1 MFGSGDITLEIG
13 SNLYRLIDLYGKTL
27 FSTKKLPV
35 FYNFRTVGKNTLYST
50 RYVSPSNVVGIVRGY
65 KTIKSGP
72 LKGDYLLVGTN
83 SKALEFVPYDKTNF
97 SESYIKQQGI
107 KTAEEVAKDAEKTP
121 DAWYVSITKQVMPWL
136 VFGGVGYFLIKGAKN
151 GK

>member
-1 MFGSGDITLEIG
+1 MSGAGDITLEIG

-72 LKGDYLLVGTN
+72 LMGDYLLVGSN
-83 SKALEFVPYDKTNF
+83 AKSIEFVPYNKANF
-97 SESYIKQQGI
+97 SETYIKQQGI
-107 KTAEEVAKDAEKTP
+107 KTAEEVANDSEKTP
-121 DAWYVSITKQVMPWL
+121 DAWYVAITKQVMPWL
-136 VFGGVGYFLIKGAKN
+136 VIGGVGYFLIKGAKN